1 MIATPLTLPLPLT
14 PKPTPTPTPTPTP
27 WVDNGWGTCTW
38 RRPGSRRSSGPSSGT
53 SSVRSSVRSEL
64 GDELG
69 LGFEE
74 LAEGVF
80 LSPAP
85 ASFDRPDDD
94 DDDERAGAGQPP
106 SWALNTWFGA
116 RRIELGSIGEAARRL
131 REHGA
136 WWGLQPGACY
146 RRSVLIAQKLP
157 RLRTGPLA
165 LPPVRPQRALRPL
178 GAFTLLDRHTLL
190 FAPRTSRPFP
200 GGRPELADDRHGPP
214 GRAYRKLWEALLLL
228 GDWPGPGQRV
238 LDLGAA
244 PGAWTW
250 ALARMGCAEV
260 RAVDRAPL
268 APQVS
273 RLPNVRAER
282 GSAFEVKPG
291 GTIAERS
298 ENAGVDWLFSDVV
311 CYPGRLVTM
320 LERWLERE
328 SCARFV
334 VSVKLQGDTD
344 WGAVRALRALPDSR
358 LVHLW
363 HNKHELTWIRHPC
376 LEAGAGGHRSGPWI
390 RE

>member
-1 MIATPLTLPLPLT
+1 VHVAA
-14 PKPTPTPTPTPTP
+14 
-27 WVDNGWGTCTW
+27 
-38 RRPGSRRSSGPSSGT
+38 PGFAEELRI
-53 SSVRSSVRSEL
+53 EL
-64 GDELG
+64 GEELG

-74 LAEGVF
+74 VAEGTF
-80 LSPAP
+80 LSPSPESLDGLDGAE
-85 ASFDRPDDD
+85 
-94 DDDERAGAGQPP
+94 DERAGAGQPP

-116 RRIELGSIGEAARRL
+116 RRIEFGSIGEAARRL

-146 RRSVLIAQKLP
+146 RRSALIAQKLP
-157 RLRTGPLA
+157 RLRMGPLS
-165 LPPVRPQRALRPL
+165 LPPERPQRPLRPL

-200 GGRPELADDRHGPP
+200 GGRPELAEDRHGPP

-228 GDWPGPGQRV
+228 GDWPRPGQRV

-250 ALARMGCAEV
+250 ALARLGCAAV

-268 APQVS
+268 APEVS

-282 GSAFEVKPG
+282 GSAFAVEPG
-291 GTIAERS
+291 EANERRAASAASAES
-298 ENAGVDWLFSDVV
+298 TKCTANAGVDWLFSDVV

-320 LERWLERE
+320 LERWLERG

-344 WGAVRALRALPDSR
+344 WGALRALRALPGSR

-363 HNKHELTWIRHPC
+363 HNKHELTWIRHPA
-376 LEAGAGGHRSGPWI
+376 LEPGAGGHRSGPWI
-390 RE
+390 RD